1 MLTEN
6 FIILEVK
13 ELVLEKNNSVLYY
26 VTLYS
31 TTFGYTV
38 RSYIN
43 QSQYDLLSK
52 LSQSDLF
59 SYNLDGKLTKLVRDN
74 TPILKL
80 TI

>member
-6 FIILEVK
+6 FIILDVK

-43 QSQYDLLSK
+43 PSQYDLLSK
-52 LSQSDLF
+52 LSQADLL
-59 SYNLDGKLTKLVRDN
+59 SYNLDGKLTKIVRDN

-80 TI
+80 SI